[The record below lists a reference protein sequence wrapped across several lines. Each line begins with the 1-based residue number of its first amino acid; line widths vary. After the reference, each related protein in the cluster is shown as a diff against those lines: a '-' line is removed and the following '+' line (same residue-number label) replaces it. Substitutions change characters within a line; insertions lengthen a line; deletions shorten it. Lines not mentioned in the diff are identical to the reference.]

1 MGISKKTRD
10 SNFELLRI
18 ILMLFIVMH
27 HIISSVIAP
36 GFSSKGFACIDVI
49 FHTAVIVFVLISGYF
64 GINLRIKALLSLILQ
79 VTFYSLL
86 LTLLGVYVFRLGS
99 PIDIIKSL
107 LPVSGN
113 YYWFITVYVELLL
126 LSPFVNKLL
135 VHLSNQQY
143 KSLIVILAF
152 LIFWF
157 GLLRKTNISIDGK
170 NIVYFIF
177 IYIVGGGI
185 RRISLLD
192 EKSKF
197 LTNRFHF
204 FILLLSLIVLG
215 GGYLLPETHSLFI
228 HFMAYTYVYNSP
240 FLLILSISIFCLFR
254 NLSFKNNIINYLASS
269 SLAIYLIHEHPLMR
283 EIIYVKLFMKII
295 YMNPYYLFGTIIIFS
310 ILLSVICM
318 LMDKIRV
325 FIFNLIDKPISIVSD
340 KIEKKIEL

>member
-1 MGISKKTRD
+1 MV
-10 SNFELLRI
+10 
-18 ILMLFIVMH
+18 FIVMH

-49 FHTAVIVFVLISGYF
+49 FHTAVIIFVLISGYF
-64 GINLRIKALLSLILQ
+64 GINLRIKVLINLILQ

-86 LTLLGVYVFRLGS
+86 LTLIGVYVFSLGS
-99 PIDIIKSL
+99 SIDVIKSL
-107 LPVSGN
+107 LPISGN
-113 YYWFITVYVELLL
+113 YYWFITVYIELLL

-135 VHLSNQQY
+135 VNLSNRQY
-143 KSLIVILAF
+143 KSLVLILAS

-185 RRISLLD
+185 RRISLTD
-192 EKSKF
+192 ESSKF

-204 FILLLSLIVLG
+204 FILLLSLMVLE
-215 GGYLLPETHSLFI
+215 GGYLLPDTHSLFI

-240 FLLILSISIFCLFR
+240 FLLIMSISIFCLFR
-254 NLSFKNNIINYLASS
+254 NLSFKNRWINYMASS

-283 EIIYVKLFMKII
+283 EVIYVQPFMKLIHL
-295 YMNPYYLFGTIIIFS
+295 NPYFLFVIVIAFAIIV
-310 ILLSVICM
+310 SVTCM
-318 LMDKIRV
+318 LMDKVRV
-325 FIFNLIDKPISIVSD
+325 FLFSLIDKPISLFTN
-340 KIEKKIEL
+340 KIENKIEL

>member
-283 EIIYVKLFMKII
+283 EIIYVKPFMKII
-295 YMNPYYLFGTIIIFS
+295 YTRVRDKKRLVKVGNLVKNSYLY
-310 ILLSVICM
+310 
-318 LMDKIRV
+318 R
-325 FIFNLIDKPISIVSD
+325 
-340 KIEKKIEL
+340 

>member
-1 MGISKKTRD
+1 MDISKKTRD

-27 HIISSVIAP
+27 HIISSVVAP

-49 FHTAVIVFVLISGYF
+49 FHTAVIIFVLISGYF
-64 GINLRIKALLSLILQ
+64 GINLRIKALISLILQ

-86 LTLLGVYVFRLGS
+86 LTLLGVYVFSLGS

-177 IYIVGGGI
+177 IYSWW
-185 RRISLLD
+185 RYS
-192 EKSKF
+192 E
-197 LTNRFHF
+197 NF
-204 FILLLSLIVLG
+204 FI
-215 GGYLLPETHSLFI
+215 
-228 HFMAYTYVYNSP
+228 
-240 FLLILSISIFCLFR
+240 
-254 NLSFKNNIINYLASS
+254 K
-269 SLAIYLIHEHPLMR
+269 
-283 EIIYVKLFMKII
+283 
-295 YMNPYYLFGTIIIFS
+295 
-310 ILLSVICM
+310 
-318 LMDKIRV
+318 
-325 FIFNLIDKPISIVSD
+325 
-340 KIEKKIEL
+340 

>member
-204 FILLLSLIVLG
+204 LILLLSLIVLG

-228 HFMAYTYVYNSP
+228 HFMAYTYVYKFP
-240 FLLILSISIFCLFR
+240 FSFDTFYFNFLF
-254 NLSFKNNIINYLASS
+254 I
-269 SLAIYLIHEHPLMR
+269 
-283 EIIYVKLFMKII
+283 
-295 YMNPYYLFGTIIIFS
+295 
-310 ILLSVICM
+310 
-318 LMDKIRV
+318 
-325 FIFNLIDKPISIVSD
+325 
-340 KIEKKIEL
+340 